1 MIMIDVIMLLFLNG
15 VFFGSV
21 LCVASC
27 GPLVLSYITASKR
40 SSRESFK
47 VWALFSLGRII
58 ITTIL
63 GMVAGLF
70 GQFVIQKFYSGI
82 VIDIIFILAGLF
94 ILVMGLIMLFEEK
107 LRFDICKKFHS
118 HFINTHRKASLSMGI
133 IVGMLPCAPLLGI
146 LLYIALVSK
155 NFIQGGVYAFSFSL
169 GTFFSPLM
177 LLVVL
182 AGALPKIMAKKPKTY
197 LIFRRIC
204 GIIICYLGIN
214 LITSILR

>member
-1 MIMIDVIMLLFLNG
+1 MIDTIMLLFLNG

-27 GPLVLSYITASKR
+27 GPLVLSYVTASKR
-40 SSRESFK
+40 NSHESFK
-47 VWALFSLGRII
+47 VWSLFSLGRII

-63 GMVAGLF
+63 GLIAGLF
-70 GQFVIQKFYSGI
+70 GQFVIQKLYSGI
-82 VIDIIFILAGLF
+82 IIDILFVAAGIFIF
-94 ILVMGLIMLFEEK
+94 VMGLIMIFEER
-107 LRFDICKKFHS
+107 LHFDICKKFHS
-118 HFINTHRKASLSMGI
+118 HFINTHKKASILMGV
-133 IVGMLPCAPLLGI
+133 IVGILPCAPLLGV

-155 NFIQGGVYAFSFSL
+155 NFIQGGIYAFSFSL

-182 AGALPKIMAKKPKTY
+182 AGTLPKIMAKKPKTY

-204 GIIICYLGIN
+204 GIIICYLGLN
-214 LITSILR
+214 LIISIMV